1 MSKQCRHFF
10 ITGRVQGVW
19 FRATTQGIARD
30 MDLAGWVKNV
40 ADGRVEVIACGET
53 IALDTLEE
61 WLHQGPKMAR
71 VKTVSVENID
81 TQKHEKFITR

>member
-19 FRATTQGIARD
+19 FRAMTQGIARD

-40 ADGRVEVIACGET
+40 ADGRVEVIACGEF
-53 IALDTLEE
+53 DRLEAFE
-61 WLHQGPKMAR
+61 KWLWQGPEHA
-71 VKTVSVENID
+71 SVREVTTKDID
-81 TQKHEKFITR
+81 WMNFEAFSVR